1 MPISAADY
9 ILPLVVGKK
18 DSKKPFERLN
28 RFAGTGFYIG
38 ANGVVA
44 TCEHVVASLKRDEMI
59 MAYDINLKKFFKL
72 NKIKNHHEMDF
83 AIARINVKNNKFLRL
98 VRTEKNPIELGTNV
112 SSFGYINAGRVG
124 SDLRLE
130 DKYFK
135 GYISFIGNNPDST
148 MKCRTV
154 CELSFPSL
162 SGFSGAPVF
171 FENKSALIGMLY
183 GNRET
188 NIEVFSHSVSE
199 NNGETITEK
208 IFRTMEFGLM
218 HTVNDIVIFLEDL
231 GMKVKSG

>member
-1 MPISAADY
+1 MPVNAADY
-9 ILPLVVGKK
+9 ILPLVVGKRVSDNSFK
-18 DSKKPFERLN
+18 ELD

-38 ANGVVA
+38 ADGLVA
-44 TCEHVVASLKRDEMI
+44 TCSHITASIKSDELL
-59 MAYDINLKKFFKL
+59 MAYDIHQKKFFDLTEL
-72 NKIKNHHEMDF
+72 NCHPLMDF
-83 AIARINVKNNKFLRL
+83 AIARIGVKNNKSLKLLNTKKR
-98 VRTEKNPIELGTNV
+98 PIVLGTNV

-135 GYISFIGNNPDST
+135 GYISFIGNKPDSS

-162 SGFSGAPVF
+162 TGFSGAPVF
-171 FENKSALIGMLY
+171 WGDKGILTGMLY

-188 NIEVFSHSVSE
+188 NIEVFSHSEVE
-199 NNGETITEK
+199 DNGKSFRKK

-218 HTVNDIVIFLEDL
+218 HTVDDIKSFSEDI
-231 GMKVKSG
+231 GMRVTTG

>member
-9 ILPLVVGKK
+9 ILPLVVGEK

-59 MAYDINLKKFFKL
+59 MAYDTNLKKFFKL
-72 NKIKNHHEMDF
+72 SEINNHHEMDF
-83 AIARINVKNNKFLRL
+83 SIARINVKNNKFLRL
-98 VRTEKNPIELGTNV
+98 VRTEKNPIELGTNI

-135 GYISFIGNNPDST
+135 GYISFIGKKPDST

-188 NIEVFSHSVSE
+188 NIEVFSHLVSE
-199 NNGETITEK
+199 NNGETITKK

-218 HTVNDIVIFLEDL
+218 HTVNDIVIFLEEL

>member
-9 ILPLVVGKK
+9 ILPLVVGEK

-72 NKIKNHHEMDF
+72 SEINNHHEMDF
-83 AIARINVKNNKFLRL
+83 SIARINVKNNKFLRL

-135 GYISFIGNNPDST
+135 GYISFIGKKPDST

-218 HTVNDIVIFLEDL
+218 HTVNDIVIFLEEL

>member
-9 ILPLVVGKK
+9 ILPLVVGEK

-72 NKIKNHHEMDF
+72 SEINNHHEMDF
-83 AIARINVKNNKFLRL
+83 SIARINVKNNKFLRL

-135 GYISFIGNNPDST
+135 GYISFIGKKPDST